1 VARVFIS
8 YSAKDRVL
16 AVEVH
21 RWLDDDGHEVFLYQD
36 PREGIALG
44 EQWRQ
49 RLHERLRWAD
59 AVVCVVTS
67 AYVASTWCG
76 AEVAIAQSRGSLL
89 LPLRAEPEVTHPLLR
104 ELQHTDLALDPD
116 AARAVLA
123 EALRRVDAVGGSGWP
138 DDRSPF
144 PGLSPFDVTRH
155 RVFFGRA
162 EEVKQLVEL
171 LRSAAERARGTALLV
186 VGPSGCGK
194 SSLVRAGLVP
204 VMAGE
209 SGWRTLRP
217 ILPGADPV
225 GALAWELAAAAR
237 RIKLDWTVEYVHHQ
251 LNKGG
256 LATLAKE
263 LLLADPAGPQQRLLV
278 VVDQVEELL
287 TQTGPDQ
294 RACFAELL
302 QAALRGPVQVVG
314 TLRPEFLDPLLADS
328 QLATLSTDIFPL
340 RPLRREALRVV
351 IEGPARL
358 AGINVED
365 HLVTRLVADTASG
378 DALPLLAFTLARLAE
393 GIRRGGQL
401 SSTRYDQLGG
411 VQGALSHQADAALS
425 DALTVSGRTHQQ
437 VIAGLLRLVTID
449 EQGHPTRWRVLRDEL
464 PQPVAAEVDMF
475 VARRLLTT
483 DTDNGRVVISVAH
496 EAFLSAWPPLARAI
510 AENVSALRARRA
522 LEHVAT
528 EWDSNGRPPDRLWG
542 GGQLAAAVTDTGAR
556 IRAGSAGEDG
566 PLKRGPSRW
575 LRRRGEL
582 IADRVELSPTA
593 RDFLHTSIRRDRY
606 RRRRATTVLSVLLI
620 LALITLVAAGIALSQ
635 RHLAQERQQIATGR
649 NLQSQEESLRSS
661 QAGLSLRLGIAAMR
675 VNPSSESRASLVTTL
690 MGNHYVSELP
700 GHSGEVSSV
709 AFSPDGRT
717 AVTGGGDA
725 ILWDVT
731 QPARP
736 RQLVTLMRGGHT
748 AIFSRDG
755 RLLALG
761 DPDSRVI
768 LWEVSDPSRP
778 RKLSTLPALRTPRG
792 YPLWVWSL
800 AFSPDGRM
808 IVAGMWDNSGSGGDK
823 AVLWDVSD
831 PAHSHQISTL
841 VASGGPVLSVAVSR
855 DGRTVAMGSRD
866 GTVILWD
873 VTDPVHP
880 RRQGALPQSTNSV
893 GAVTFSPDGRS
904 LATGSADKTATLWD
918 VSTPSQPR
926 QLSILTGHTDTVT
939 AVAFSR
945 DGHTL
950 VTGSFD
956 NTAILWQIDD
966 LSHPVRLD
974 TLGGHSE
981 PVSAVAFSPDEHTV
995 LTGSSDQRAILWD
1008 VRVKAY
1014 PTKLGQ
1020 LVGHAGGISTAE
1032 FSPDGRTMATGSDD
1046 RTAILWDVT
1055 DPAHVRPLAI
1065 LRDHQSTVFT
1075 LAFSPDGR
1083 TLVTGSSSPDGT
1095 AILWDLTDRTSPR
1108 WLSTLRGYRGGVA
1121 SVGFSPDGKTVATGN
1136 NDGTAILWDVTD
1148 PAQPQ
1153 QRATLRGHQGPV
1165 RAVRFNQD
1173 GRTLVTAST
1182 DETAI
1187 LWDVTDRTD
1196 PRRLAPPMSDD
1207 YGIYD
1212 AAWGPDGHTLA
1223 FAEEGRKTTLWDV
1236 SDRTH
1241 PHRII
1246 TMQGQASSV
1255 YTVGFSPTGHVL
1267 GTGGYDRTAFLW
1279 DITDQPHPQELA
1291 TLANQPDVVAAVRF
1305 SPNRDIVAI
1314 SAGPNVTL
1322 WDITQMSAIVARP
1335 DQVAC
1340 AIVGRGLSPAEWATY
1355 APDIPYQQTCAS

>member
-1 VARVFIS
+1 
-8 YSAKDRVL
+8 
-16 AVEVH
+16 
-21 RWLDDDGHEVFLYQD
+21 LDDDRHEVFLDQD
-36 PREGIALG
+36 PRDGIALG

-59 AVVCVVTS
+59 VVVCVVTS

-89 LPLRAEPEVTHPLLR
+89 LPLRAEPDVTHPLLR
-104 ELQHTDLALDPD
+104 ELQHTDLASDPD

-123 EALRRVDAVGGSGWP
+123 EALRRVDAVGGLGWP

-144 PGLSPFDVTRH
+144 PGLSPFDGTRH

-171 LRSAAERARGTALLV
+171 LRSAAERARGAAVLV

-237 RIKLDWTVEYVHHQ
+237 RIKLDWTVEQVHHQ
-251 LNKGG
+251 LGKGG
-256 LATLAKE
+256 FAALAKE

-294 RACFAELL
+294 RGRFAELL
-302 QAALRGPVQVVG
+302 RAALAGPVQVVG
-314 TLRPEFLDPLLADS
+314 TLRPEFLDQLLADS

-340 RPLRREALRVV
+340 RPLHREALRVV

-365 HLVTRLVADTASG
+365 QLVTRLVADTASG

-393 GIRRGGQL
+393 GISRGGQL
-401 SSTRYDQLGG
+401 SCTRYDQLGG
-411 VQGALSHQADAALS
+411 VQGALTQQADAALT
-425 DALTVSGRTHQQ
+425 DALTARGRTDQQ
-437 VIAGLLRLVTID
+437 VIAGLLRLVTVD
-449 EQGHPTRWRVLRDEL
+449 EQGHPTRWRVLREEL
-464 PQPVAAEVDMF
+464 PEAVAAEVEMF

-496 EAFLSAWPPLARAI
+496 EAFLSAWAPLAQAI
-510 AENVSALRARRA
+510 AENVSALRARRTV
-522 LEHVAT
+522 EHAAT
-528 EWDSNGRPPDRLWG
+528 EWNSNGRPPDRLWG

-556 IRAGSAGEDG
+556 IRTGAAAGDG

-582 IADRVELSPTA
+582 VADRVELSPPA

-620 LALITLVAAGIALSQ
+620 LALVAAGIALRQ
-635 RHLAQERQQIATGR
+635 RQLARERQRIATGR
-649 NLQSQEESLRSS
+649 SLQSQEESLRSS

-690 MGNHYVSELP
+690 MGNHYVSELT

-709 AFSPDGRT
+709 AFSPDGHT

-736 RQLVTLMRGGHT
+736 RQLVTLMRGGNT

-768 LWEVSDPSRP
+768 LWEVSDPSHP
-778 RKLSTLPALRTPRG
+778 RKLATLPALRTPRG

-808 IVAGMWDNSGSGGDK
+808 IVAGMWDNFGSGSDK

-831 PAHSHQISTL
+831 LAHPHQLSIL
-841 VASGGPVLSVAVSR
+841 VVSGGPVLSVAVSR
-855 DGRTVAMGSRD
+855 DGRTVAMSSKD

-904 LATGSADKTATLWD
+904 LATGSADQTATLWD
-918 VSTPSQPR
+918 VSTPAQPR

-939 AVAFSR
+939 AVAFSPN
-945 DGHTL
+945 GHTL
-950 VTGSFD
+950 LTGSFD
-956 NTAILWQIDD
+956 NTAILWQVDD

-995 LTGSSDQRAILWD
+995 LTGGSDRKAILWD

-1020 LVGHAGGISTAE
+1020 LVGHIGGISAAE

-1046 RTAILWDVT
+1046 QTAILWDVT
-1055 DPAHVRPLAI
+1055 DPAHVRRLAT

-1095 AILWDLTDRTSPR
+1095 AILWDLTDLTSPR
-1108 WLSTLRGYRGGVA
+1108 QLSPLVGRHEGVA
-1121 SVGFSPDGKTVATGN
+1121 SVAFSPDEKTVATGN
-1136 NDGTAILWDVTD
+1136 NDGTTILWDVTD
-1148 PAQPQ
+1148 PTQPQ
-1153 QRATLRGHQGPV
+1153 QRATLRGHRYEV

-1173 GRTLVTAST
+1173 DRTLVTAST
-1182 DETAI
+1182 DATAI
-1187 LWDVTDRTD
+1187 LWDVADRTD
-1196 PRRLAPPMSDD
+1196 PRPLAPPLSDD
-1207 YGIYD
+1207 YGIYG

-1223 FAEEGRKTTLWDV
+1223 LAEEGRKTTLWDV

-1246 TMQGQASSV
+1246 TMQDQASSI
-1255 YTVGFSPTGHVL
+1255 YTVGFSPTGQVL
-1267 GTGGYDRTAFLW
+1267 GTGGYGRTAILR
-1279 DITDQPHPQELA
+1279 DITDPPHPRKLA
-1291 TLANQPDVVAAVRF
+1291 TLAGQPDAVAAVRF

-1314 SAGPNVTL
+1314 SAGTNVTL

-1340 AIVGRGLSPAEWATY
+1340 AIVGQGLSPTEWATY